1 MPRRRAQLALPP
13 EPQTD
18 PSSNIRTYPLVP
30 ARDTVVFPRLISPI
44 TAGRERSVRAIEDAM
59 LRDQRVVV
67 FAQRDPELQEPG
79 FDDLY
84 DVGTVL
90 SIGRMLRMP
99 DGTTSVL
106 GQGET
111 RARLLEVIQTEPFV
125 KVRVAEI
132 PEPKDNSVA
141 TQALSRMVLGQFE
154 KIVRLNSNL
163 PEEVYVAAMNA
174 EGPGALADLIASSL
188 NLDVPQRQEL
198 LEALDPI
205 VRLNRISHLLAN
217 ELEVLELQSKIHNQV
232 QEEVDKNQ
240 REYYL
245 REQMRAIQH
254 ELGEM
259 DAQTR
264 ELNELRAKI
273 DAAEMPDEA
282 RDKAEHELERIT
294 QMPFGSPELGIIR
307 TYLDWLI
314 QLPWKQATADN
325 LDITAAARL
334 LDEHHYGLKR
344 AKERILEYI
353 AVRKLAADK
362 MSSPV
367 LCFVGP
373 PGTGKTSMGR
383 SIAQALGRNFVR
395 VSLGGIRDEAE
406 IRGHR
411 RTYIGALPGR
421 IVQTMRRAKTV
432 NPVFMLDEIDKV
444 GADFRGDPSAALLE
458 VLDPEQNYAFSD
470 HYLEVPYDLS
480 KVIFITT
487 ANLLDP
493 IPPALLDRMEVIDF
507 PGYIE
512 EEKLAI
518 AKQFII
524 PRQKEQH
531 GLTDK
536 IKFSDEAIRGLIREY
551 SYEAGVR
558 NLEREAAQVCRK
570 IARVIA
576 EGKHA
581 PIIVTNQSLQRY
593 LGPAKFSYGLKE
605 ETDQIGVATGLAVTT
620 AGGDTM
626 AIEVTLMPGKGGLML
641 TGQLGDVM
649 QESAQ
654 AALSYSRTN
663 AKLLGLRTDFDKLD
677 IHIHVP
683 EGAIPKD
690 GPSAGITIAT
700 ALISALSQRAVRK
713 DVGFT
718 GEITLR
724 GRVLAIGGL
733 REKVLAAHRAGLKT
747 LVIPKKNK
755 KDLVD
760 LPRRVQRGLN
770 LVLVDTMD
778 EVLPVALGD
787 QLQLP
792 RRARP
797 ARAPVPKSPVAPVT
811 PVRNPAAVPPVVR
824 TLGQRPRHR

>member
-1 MPRRRAQLALPP
+1 MPRRRAQLAPP
-13 EPQTD
+13 ILVPTERTD
-18 PSSNIRTYPLVP
+18 TPAESANAIRIYPLVP

-59 LRDQRVVV
+59 LRDQKIVV
-67 FAQRDPELQEPG
+67 FAQKDAELQDPG
-79 FDDLY
+79 IDDLY
-84 DVGTVL
+84 LMGTVL

-106 GQGET
+106 GQGEA
-111 RARLLEVIQTEPFV
+111 RAHLMEIVQTDPFI
-125 KVRVAEI
+125 KVRVREVVEL
-132 PEPKDNSVA
+132 PDNSVT
-141 TQALSRMVLGQFE
+141 TQALSRAVLAQFE

-174 EGPGALADLIASSL
+174 EGASALADLIGSSL
-188 NLDVPQRQEL
+188 NLDVLQRQDL
-198 LEALDPI
+198 LETLDPME
-205 VRLNRISHLLAN
+205 RLNKISRLLQN
-217 ELEVLELQSKIHNQV
+217 ELEVLELQSKIHTQV

-245 REQMRAIQH
+245 REQMRVIQH

-259 DAQTR
+259 DAQGR
-264 ELNELRAKI
+264 EVSDLREKI
-273 DAAEMPDEA
+273 AAAEMPEEA
-282 RDKAEHELERIT
+282 RLKAEHELERIQQT
-294 QMPFGSPELGIIR
+294 PFGSPELGIIR

-314 QLPWKQATADN
+314 TLPWKNATTDN
-325 LDITAAARL
+325 LDISAAAKL
-334 LDEHHYGLKR
+334 LDEQHYGLKR

-353 AVRKLAADK
+353 AVRKLAAEK
-362 MSSPV
+362 MTSPV

-383 SIAQALGRNFVR
+383 SIAQALGRSFVR

-421 IVQTMRRAKTV
+421 IIQTIKRAKTV
-432 NPVFMLDEIDKV
+432 NPIFMLDEIDKV

-458 VLDPEQNYAFSD
+458 VLDPEQNNSFSD

-480 KVIFITT
+480 HVIFITT

-493 IPPALLDRMEVIDF
+493 IPAALLDRMEVIEF

-524 PRQKEQH
+524 PRQLEQH
-531 GLTDK
+531 GLVGK
-536 IKFSDEAIRGLIREY
+536 PKFSDDAIRGLIREY

-558 NLEREAAQVCRK
+558 NLERETAQVCRK
-570 IARVIA
+570 IARQVA
-576 EGKHA
+576 EGKA
-581 PIIVTNQSLQRY
+581 IPATVSKESLNRY
-593 LGPAKFSYGLKE
+593 LGPAKFSYGMKE
-605 ETDQIGVATGLAVTT
+605 ENDQVGVAMGLAVTG

-654 AALSYSRTN
+654 AALSYARTN
-663 AKLLGLRTDFDKLD
+663 AKLLGLRTDFDKMD

-713 DVGFT
+713 DIGFT

-724 GRVLAIGGL
+724 GRVLPIGGL
-733 REKVLAAHRAGLKT
+733 REKVIAAHRAGLKT

-755 KDLVD
+755 KDLID
-760 LPRRVQRGLN
+760 LPRRVQRNLN
-770 LVLVDTMD
+770 LVFVENMD
-778 EVLPVALGD
+778 QVLLVALAN
-787 QLQLP
+787 QEHKP
-792 RRARP
+792 VP
-797 ARAPVPKSPVAPVT
+797 ARRVKPNPRATHVPAK
-811 PVRNPAAVPPVVR
+811 
-824 TLGQRPRHR
+824 

>member
-1 MPRRRAQLALPP
+1 MPRRRALLPQP
-13 EPQTD
+13 LETPTEE
-18 PSSNIRTYPLVP
+18 SNTNRIYPLVP

-67 FAQRDPELQEPG
+67 FAQKDPELQEPG
-79 FDDLY
+79 MDDLY
-84 DVGTVL
+84 RVGTVL

-106 GQGET
+106 GQGEV
-111 RARLLEVIQTEPFV
+111 RARLLEIVQTDPFI

-132 PEPKDNSVA
+132 PEPQDNSVS
-141 TQALSRMVLGQFE
+141 TQALSRAVLAQFE

-174 EGPGALADLIASSL
+174 EGPSALADLIGSSL
-188 NLDVPQRQEL
+188 NLEMLQRQDL
-198 LEALDPI
+198 LETIDPI
-205 VRLNRISHLLAN
+205 ERLNKISRLLEN
-217 ELEVLELQSKIHNQV
+217 ELQVLELQSKIHTQV
-232 QEEVDKNQ
+232 QDEVDKNQ

-245 REQMRAIQH
+245 REQLRVIQH

-259 DAQTR
+259 DSQGR
-264 ELNELRAKI
+264 EVNELREKI
-273 DAAEMPDEA
+273 AAAEMPEEA
-282 RDKAEHELERIT
+282 RAKAEHELDRIA

-314 QLPWKQATADN
+314 TLPWKAATEDN
-325 LDITAAARL
+325 LDIPAAAKL

-353 AVRKLAADK
+353 AVRKLAAEK
-362 MSSPV
+362 MSTPV

-383 SIAQALGRNFVR
+383 SIAQALGRSFVR

-421 IVQTMRRAKTV
+421 IIQTIKRAKSI

-458 VLDPEQNYAFSD
+458 VLDPEQNNSFSD

-493 IPPALLDRMEVIDF
+493 IPAALLDRMEVIEF

-512 EEKLAI
+512 DEKLAI

-524 PRQKEQH
+524 PRQLEQH
-531 GLTDK
+531 GLIGK
-536 IKFSDEAIRGLIREY
+536 PRFSDDAIRALIREY

-570 IARVIA
+570 IARQVA
-576 EGKHA
+576 ENKSA
-581 PIIVTNQSLQRY
+581 PATITKESLYRY

-605 ETDQIGVATGLAVTT
+605 EQDQIGVATALAVTH

-626 AIEVTLMPGKGGLML
+626 AVEVTLMPGKGGLML

-654 AALSYSRTN
+654 AALSYARTN
-663 AKLLGLRTDFDKLD
+663 AKLLGMRTDFDKMD
-677 IHIHVP
+677 IHVHVP

-700 ALISALSQRAVRK
+700 ALISALSQRAVHK
-713 DVGFT
+713 DMGFT

-724 GRVLAIGGL
+724 GRVLPIGGL
-733 REKVLAAHRAGLKT
+733 REKVIAAHRAGLKT

-755 KDLVD
+755 KDLID
-760 LPRRVQRGLN
+760 LPRRVQRNIN
-770 LVLVDTMD
+770 LILVDTMD
-778 EVLPVALGD
+778 EVLPVALSS
-787 QLQLP
+787 QP
-792 RRARP
+792 KPARRAKTTPRGAHV
-797 ARAPVPKSPVAPVT
+797 ARS
-811 PVRNPAAVPPVVR
+811 
-824 TLGQRPRHR
+824 

>member
-1 MPRRRAQLALPP
+1 MPRRRAPAAQPLATPK
-13 EPQTD
+13 EE
-18 PSSNIRTYPLVP
+18 SNTIRVYPLVP

-79 FDDLY
+79 IDDLY
-84 DVGTVL
+84 SVGTVL

-106 GQGET
+106 GQGEA
-111 RARLLEVIQTEPFV
+111 RARLLEIVQTEPFV

-132 PEPKDNSVA
+132 AETKDTSVS

-174 EGPGALADLIASSL
+174 EGAGALADLIASSL

-198 LEALDPI
+198 LEAIDPI
-205 VRLNRISHLLAN
+205 DRLNRISRLLAN

-264 ELNELRAKI
+264 ELNDLREKI
-273 DAAEMPDEA
+273 AAAEMPEEA

-314 QLPWKQATADN
+314 QLPWKQATDDN
-325 LDITAAARL
+325 LDIPAAAKL
-334 LDEHHYGLKR
+334 LDEHHYGLRR

-353 AVRKLAADK
+353 AVRKLAAEK

-383 SIAQALGRNFVR
+383 SIAEALGRSFVR

-421 IVQTMRRAKTV
+421 IIQTMRRAKTI

-458 VLDPEQNYAFSD
+458 VLDPEQNNAFSD

-487 ANLLDP
+487 ANILDP
-493 IPPALLDRMEVIDF
+493 IPPALLDRMEVIEF

-531 GLTDK
+531 GLGAK
-536 IKFSDEAIRGLIREY
+536 PKFSDEAIRILIREY

-558 NLEREAAQVCRK
+558 NLEREIAQVCRK

-576 EGKHA
+576 EGKPA
-581 PIIVTNQSLQRY
+581 PNSVSKESLYKY
-593 LGPAKFSYGLKE
+593 LGPAKFSYGMKE
-605 ETDQIGVATGLAVTT
+605 EHDQIGVATGLAVTN

-654 AALSYSRTN
+654 AALSYARTN
-663 AKLLGLRTDFDKLD
+663 AKQLGLRTDFDKLD

-690 GPSAGITIAT
+690 GPSAGITMAT
-700 ALISALSQRAVRK
+700 ALVSALSQRAVHK

-724 GRVLAIGGL
+724 GRVLPIGGL

-755 KDLVD
+755 KDLID
-760 LPRRVQRGLN
+760 LPRRVQRNLN
-770 LVLVDTMD
+770 LVLVDSMD
-778 EVLPVALGD
+778 EVLPVALA
-787 QLQLP
+787 QMEQKEP
-792 RRARP
+792 RRTKTMPSA
-797 ARAPVPKSPVAPVT
+797 AQI
-811 PVRNPAAVPPVVR
+811 VRNVHASR
-824 TLGQRPRHR
+824 